1 MKAPRSRRPRPR
13 RLAAALALLLVL
25 AGCGERE
32 PPPAEV
38 PPPTALVRL
47 AVDEYPRFSDDLSL
61 EGLKPAIES
70 SLLYLSRIPPD
81 RVFDFGPDRYPAA
94 HVARSLRR
102 FLDVLETKPDPEAVD
117 RLIRDHYRVYRSVGG
132 PETGR
137 VLFTGYYEPLLEGSR
152 IASEDYPHP
161 ILGRPADLA
170 VVDLEAFSAELAG
183 KKITGRVSGKTFVPY
198 PDRRAIVHENAASD
212 AAETLVYARD
222 RVDLFFLQVQG
233 SGQVALDDGDT
244 LRLRYA
250 AQNGRPYVSIGKL
263 LIDEGAIPRE
273 EMSMQRI
280 KSWLREHPDEVER
293 VLNANPSYVFFDI
306 ADGGPYGALNVA
318 LTPDRSLAVDRRVMP
333 MATLAFIRTEK
344 PLVAPDDPGEI
355 REWVA
360 FSRFVLNQDT
370 GGAIRGPGRA
380 DLFWGAGDYAELAA
394 GHLQH
399 PGELFVLVLD
409 PTGVGPL
416 EPENITE

>member
-1 MKAPRSRRPRPR
+1 
-13 RLAAALALLLVL
+13 
-25 AGCGERE
+25 
-32 PPPAEV
+32 
-38 PPPTALVRL
+38 
-47 AVDEYPRFSDDLSL
+47 
-61 EGLKPAIES
+61 
-70 SLLYLSRIPPD
+70 
-81 RVFDFGPDRYPAA
+81 
-94 HVARSLRR
+94 
-102 FLDVLETKPDPEAVD
+102 
-117 RLIRDHYRVYRSVGG
+117 
-132 PETGR
+132 
-137 VLFTGYYEPLLEGSR
+137 
-152 IASEDYPHP
+152 
-161 ILGRPADLA
+161 
-170 VVDLEAFSAELAG
+170 
-183 KKITGRVSGKTFVPY
+183 
-198 PDRRAIVHENAASD
+198 
-212 AAETLVYARD
+212 
-222 RVDLFFLQVQG
+222 
-233 SGQVALDDGDT
+233 
-244 LRLRYA
+244 
-250 AQNGRPYVSIGKL
+250 
-263 LIDEGAIPRE
+263 
-273 EMSMQRI
+273 MQRI